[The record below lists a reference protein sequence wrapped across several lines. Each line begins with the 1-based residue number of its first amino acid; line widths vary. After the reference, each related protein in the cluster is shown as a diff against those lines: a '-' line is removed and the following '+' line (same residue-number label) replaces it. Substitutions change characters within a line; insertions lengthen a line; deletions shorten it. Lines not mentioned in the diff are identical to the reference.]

1 MSIKAARGTKRVCQN
16 CGSKFYDLNRSPITC
31 PICQS
36 IYQQTESRAKAVAG
50 NAAVPDDDD
59 DAISPAMAN
68 VDVVSLD
75 EVAEAEN
82 DIPDIDDDGL
92 VDIDDDDADLKGDDA
107 DEPFIEDEDD
117 SGDDVSGL
125 LGGGR
130 DNEDEI

>member
-1 MSIKAARGTKRVCQN
+1 MSVKAARGTKRVCQN
-16 CGSKFYDLNRSPITC
+16 CGSKFYDINRTPITC

-36 IYQQTESRAKAVAG
+36 IFQQQESRSKPVIGNAVA
-50 NAAVPDDDD
+50 DEDD
-59 DAISPAMAN
+59 DAISPATTS
-68 VDVVSLD
+68 VDLVSLD

-82 DIPDIDDDGL
+82 DLPDIDEDGL
-92 VDIDDDDADLKGDDA
+92 VDIDDEDADLKVDA

-130 DNEDEI
+130 DEDDEI